1 MSKIERNQSNKL
13 RLEQYSTDLEM
24 AYDMVSFIDS
34 KSCIFGKNVADLGCG
49 NGILGITAAIFGAKK
64 VDMYDIDKR
73 MTELTK
79 KNVETLELDNVNTIN
94 KDIFDVDY
102 KYDTAVSN
110 PPFGFQS
117 NFSIIAFIKKANN
130 IADNL
135 FFIYKDNKNI
145 RNLAQINGMDVFE
158 LGNIKLQK
166 SQYFHKKNSYTLPVI
181 LIYRLKDERP
191 NKF

>member
-13 RLEQYSTDLEM
+13 RLEQYSTDIEM
-24 AYDMVSFIDS
+24 AYDTMSFIDS
-34 KSCIFGKNVADLGCG
+34 KSCIAGKNVADLGCG
-49 NGILGITAAIFGAKK
+49 NGILGITAAIFGAKN
-64 VDMYDIDKR
+64 VDMYDIDR
-73 MTELTK
+73 DMTELAK
-79 KNVETLELDNVNTIN
+79 KNVGALELDNINTIN

-102 KYDTAVSN
+102 KYDIAVSN

-117 NFSIIAFIKKANN
+117 NFSIIAFIKKANK

-145 RNLAQINGMDVFE
+145 RNLAQINDMSVFE
-158 LGNIKLQK
+158 LGDIKLQK

-181 LIYRLKDERP
+181 LVYRLKDERP
-191 NKF
+191 DKF

>member
-117 NFSIIAFIKKANN
+117 NFSIIAFIKKANK